1 MSDEAAVAADRFS
14 ADAFLARAR
23 LRLEPEP
30 RMDDARAGGDH
41 RVDPG
46 MPAPERAKSRDAAVL
61 VPVVRRDGEATVLL
75 TQRTDHL
82 STHAGQ
88 IAFPGGRID
97 AEDASPL
104 AAALREADEEIG
116 LKGSV
121 ISPIG
126 HLHPY
131 YSGTGYR
138 IVPVV
143 AMVEPGFDLVLNAF
157 EVKEAFEVPLGFL
170 MNPANHQHHSKM
182 WRGQQRTFY
191 AMPYGERYI
200 WGVTAGILRNLFEE
214 VYGS

>member
-1 MSDEAAVAADRFS
+1 MTAAAP
-14 ADAFLARAR
+14 DAFSPEGFLERARAR
-23 LRLEPEP
+23 LATEAR
-30 RMDDARAGGDH
+30 DDDRTAGGDH

-46 MPAPERAKSRDAAVL
+46 MPSPERAAARDAAVL
-61 VPVVRRDGEATVLL
+61 ISVVRRAGEATVLL

-116 LKGSV
+116 LKASAIAPV
-121 ISPIG
+121 G

-143 AMVEPGFDLVLNAF
+143 AMIEPEFELVLNDY

-170 MNPANHQHHSKM
+170 MNPANHQRHSRM
-182 WRGQQRTFY
+182 WRGAWRTFY
-191 AMPYGERYI
+191 AMPFGERYI

-214 VYGS
+214 VYRR